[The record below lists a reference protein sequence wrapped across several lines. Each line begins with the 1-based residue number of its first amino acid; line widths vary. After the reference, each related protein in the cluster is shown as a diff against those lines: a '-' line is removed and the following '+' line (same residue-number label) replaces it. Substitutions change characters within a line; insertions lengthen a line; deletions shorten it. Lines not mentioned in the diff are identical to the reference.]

1 MRPFVALDTA
11 TEHVAV
17 ALGDLDD
24 PAAVLVSEAFAAPRA
39 ANEVL
44 LRAIE
49 EILAQAGISAGDLA
63 AVACGRGP
71 GSFTGV
77 RIAVAT
83 AKGLAHGL
91 RVPLVGFGTPDAVAH
106 RIEQVGLIGVAT
118 DAMRGEVYPA
128 LFRRGSDGVLTRLS
142 HDRVTTPEEAAA
154 EWAALG
160 EDIVVTGTGL
170 RKHRSV
176 FERALGTSAV
186 FAEEPLWAPDGPS
199 LVAAAWSC
207 RDERSLRAI
216 AEIDRR
222 EAFERAHPQ
231 LLLPIYT
238 RLSDAEEAERRRAAL
253 PRDPGATG
261 VAGPPEGGGAR

>member
-1 MRPFVALDTA
+1 MRAFVALDTA

-17 ALGDLDD
+17 AVGDLDE
-24 PAAVLVSEAFAAPRA
+24 PAAVLASEAFEAPRA

-49 EILAQAGISAGDLA
+49 EVLARAGIAVGEVA

-91 RVPLVGFGTPDAVAH
+91 RVPLVGFGTSDAVAH
-106 RIEQVGLIGVAT
+106 RIGRPGLVGVAT

-128 LFRRGSDGVLTRLS
+128 LFRVDDRGSVARLS
-142 HDRVTTPEEAAA
+142 RDRVTTPEEAAG

-160 EDIVVTGTGL
+160 EELVVTGTGL
-170 RKHRSV
+170 RKHRAV
-176 FERALGTSAV
+176 FERVLGPSAA

-207 RDERSLRAI
+207 RDERSLSAI
-216 AEIDRR
+216 AEMDRR

-253 PRDPGATG
+253 PRDPGVTG
-261 VAGPPEGGGAR
+261 VAGPPEGGEPR